1 MMLVRITRKQKYLEV
16 REPQM
21 KRAKTIKEERKIEI
35 TKDETTKVD
44 ENNMEAILRNVDKEF
59 EELVSIEN
67 KKHGNVDETEM
78 SICDQN

>member
-1 MMLVRITRKQKYLEV
+1 
-16 REPQM
+16 M

-59 EELVSIEN
+59 EELVSIE
-67 KKHGNVDETEM
+67 KERHGNVDDSKM
-78 SICDQN
+78 KNFD